1 MRNIR
6 EIDGNA
12 MLAGADDRELVSFSI
27 AGQLFGIAV
36 LEVRDVL
43 RPQPISRISLAPPDI
58 VGSLNLRGRIVTAI
72 DICHRLGLSAAEPP
86 AKRMS
91 IVVEHGD
98 ELYALIVDS
107 IGDVLSLSAED
118 YERNPVT
125 LNPRWREIS
134 AGIYRLESGLLVVVD
149 IARLLGFLVKS
160 K

>member
-1 MRNIR
+1 MSAVK
-6 EIDGNA
+6 EVEGN
-12 MLAGADDRELVSFSI
+12 LALAAEEDRELVSFSI

-43 RPQPISRISLAPPDI
+43 RPQTISRISLAPPDV

-72 DICHRLGLSAAEPP
+72 DICHRLGLSASQPP
-86 AKRMS
+86 EKRMS

-107 IGDVLSLSAED
+107 IGDVLSLSAKD
-118 YERNPVT
+118 FERNPVT

-134 AGIYRLESGLLVVVD
+134 AGIYRLETGLLVVVD